1 MKKLSTLAVML
12 CVFLQVWADTRTYV
26 LSTEESCDFKYYEV
40 PEHHKF
46 DVQPDVDAQGHNWTE
61 LDYDDSNWNSAAGEP
76 LSNAIR
82 QESGVCYF
90 RVSFTLSEVKED
102 AYYFLYVW
110 GHNMPLEPHYDY
122 SHPLSYYGINGHFI
136 SEHRIWGLDN
146 YFVIPHSFLKTGRNV
161 LTVTNTLVKSEGW
174 CVKGIF
180 YDSKYHDVNGSIIDM
195 PVVATDVSTMA
206 NAIYADAIE
215 SYSEKDLIVQIKL
228 RNAHEASSYQFFVNL
243 PWNVTI
249 QDAILDDTRH
259 DEHTLNNQDGRIAVI
274 SAAGGDLSGND
285 GNVIKLK
292 LRVSEYIPC
301 TLPIK
306 ITNAV
311 YAQPNGTRV
320 KMPNVTIPLTILEAI
335 RGDANND
342 QSVTVADV
350 VAIVNRIVGKANDS
364 FSRHAADY
372 NKDGLIDI
380 SDAQSA
386 LNVVLKRNN

>member
-1 MKKLSTLAVML
+1 
-12 CVFLQVWADTRTYV
+12 
-26 LSTEESCDFKYYEV
+26 
-40 PEHHKF
+40 
-46 DVQPDVDAQGHNWTE
+46 
-61 LDYDDSNWNSAAGEP
+61 
-76 LSNAIR
+76 
-82 QESGVCYF
+82 
-90 RVSFTLSEVKED
+90 
-102 AYYFLYVW
+102 
-110 GHNMPLEPHYDY
+110 
-122 SHPLSYYGINGHFI
+122 
-136 SEHRIWGLDN
+136 
-146 YFVIPHSFLKTGRNV
+146 
-161 LTVTNTLVKSEGW
+161 
-174 CVKGIF
+174 
-180 YDSKYHDVNGSIIDM
+180 M

-215 SYSEKDLIVQIKL
+215 TYTEKDLNVQIKL
-228 RNAHEASSYQFFVNL
+228 RNAYEASSYQFNIIL
-243 PWNVTI
+243 PWNVEI
-249 QDAILDDTRH
+249 RDAVLDDARH
-259 DEHTLNNQDGRIAVI
+259 DEHTLSIQDGRIAVI

-292 LRVSEYIPC
+292 LRVGEYIPC